1 MSMSDALKLD
11 SRRRIYEFIRSRPGT
26 FLREMERDIGMEV
39 GMLSYHLKVLV
50 DAGMVRIEQEGN
62 HLRYFATDSMQLADS
77 KTLSYLKN
85 RQTRTILMFVL
96 DKGTI
101 RYSELVPLTGASKST
116 VTYHL
121 KRLTSAGLVQVSDDR
136 GKVISLTDP
145 NRIMKLLLWVR
156 EDVERDAADVLI
168 DIWNRLNER

>member
-1 MSMSDALKLD
+1 
-11 SRRRIYEFIRSRPGT
+11 
-26 FLREMERDIGMEV
+26 
-39 GMLSYHLKVLV
+39 
-50 DAGMVRIEQEGN
+50 
-62 HLRYFATDSMQLADS
+62 MQLADS